1 MEQPL
6 TDKVAL
12 VTGGGSGIGRA
23 ACVALAQHGAIVA
36 VVDLRAEPAERVAS
50 EIVASGGKAIPLVAD
65 VSNEASISQAIAD
78 TIKQFGRLHT
88 IFANAGINGM
98 LAPIE
103 DLTLEEWNA
112 TLNVNV
118 TGTFLTVKHAIPH
131 LRAAGGGSIIV
142 TASLNGNEIFSA
154 TGYTAYSTSKAG
166 QTAFAKMAAFECA
179 RWNIRVNTIMPGA
192 IETNIEERTYRRN
205 LDRIAYGVTYQG
217 QFPPLYGRFGKPE
230 EIADLVVF
238 LASDASRY
246 MTGAVIPVDA
256 ALSLIRS

>member
-1 MEQPL
+1 MG
-6 TDKVAL
+6 KVAC

-23 ACVALAQHGAIVA
+23 ACVKLAQVGAAIA
-36 VVDLRAEPAERVAS
+36 VVDVRAEPAQKVAE
-50 EIVASGGKAIPLVAD
+50 EIVAAGGKAIALVAD
-65 VSNEASISQAIAD
+65 VSNEAAVSQAVTTTVA
-78 TIKQFGRLHT
+78 QLGGLH
-88 IFANAGINGM
+88 IVFANAGINGM

-103 DLTLEEWNA
+103 ELTLDEWRA
-112 TLNVNV
+112 TLDVNL

-142 TASLNGNEIFSA
+142 TTSLNGNELFSA
-154 TGYTAYSTSKAG
+154 TGYAAYSSSKAG

-179 RWNIRVNTIMPGA
+179 RWNIRVNAIMPGA

-205 LDRIAYGVTYQG
+205 LERIAYEVKYPAH
-217 QFPPLYGRFGKPE
+217 FPPLYGRFGKPE

-246 MTGAVIPVDA
+246 LTGAVIPVDA